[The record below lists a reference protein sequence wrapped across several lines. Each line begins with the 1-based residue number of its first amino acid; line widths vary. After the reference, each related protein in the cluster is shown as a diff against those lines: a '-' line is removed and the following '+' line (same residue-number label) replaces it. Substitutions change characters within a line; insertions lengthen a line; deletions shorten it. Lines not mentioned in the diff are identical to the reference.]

1 VQLNGVWKAKT
12 RLALDLQLNS
22 FRHSSNGNATM
33 RIRARGINTVRAR
46 LASGKFKTY
55 YYHRASGTCLAGEP
69 GSPEFLTSLAVAE
82 QSLRQRHAGTL
93 SAVIRDFEATKQW
106 RRLAEST
113 KKEYRR
119 VLTFWDAE
127 YGTCPY
133 RAIEDKAFRADIVRW
148 HDKFSETKPREAD
161 NRVTILARVL
171 SWAAKD
177 GPLKVNV
184 LDGFERAYTSDR
196 SDIIWL
202 PEQVEAFL
210 AVASAEMQ
218 LAMALALHTGQRQGD
233 IRKLAWSSYNGTS
246 ICLRQGKANR
256 LGKAAPVTRVPCTK
270 ALKLTL
276 DSAPRRAAVILTT
289 KTGRAYQKRYF
300 AEQWE
305 ETCNRAGIAD
315 LHFHD
320 LRGTTVTM
328 LFRAGCNIG
337 EIVTITGHSLRR
349 AQEILDK
356 YLARTSQLAESA
368 IAKFENVL
376 DTDFAKR
383 PAKRTIATT
392 AK

>member
-1 VQLNGVWKAKT
+1 
-12 RLALDLQLNS
+12 
-22 FRHSSNGNATM
+22 
-33 RIRARGINTVRAR
+33 
-46 LASGKFKTY
+46 
-55 YYHRASGTCLAGEP
+55 
-69 GSPEFLTSLAVAE
+69 
-82 QSLRQRHAGTL
+82 
-93 SAVIRDFEATKQW
+93 
-106 RRLAEST
+106 LAEST
-113 KKEYRR
+113 KTEYKR
-119 VLTFWDAE
+119 VFGFWDAE
-127 YGTCPY
+127 YGTCPC
-133 RAIEDKAFRADIVRW
+133 RALEDKAFRADIIKW
-148 HDKFSETKPREAD
+148 HDKFSEAKPREAD

-184 LDGFERAYTSDR
+184 LDGFERAYTSNR

-233 IRKLAWSSYNGTS
+233 IRKLAWSTYDGTS
-246 ICLRQGKANR
+246 IRLRQGKANR
-256 LGKAAPVTRVPCTK
+256 LGKTAPVTRVPCTK
-270 ALKLTL
+270 ALKVTL

-305 ETCNRAGIAD
+305 ETCKAAGITD

-337 EIVTITGHSLRR
+337 EIVAITGHSLRR

-376 DTDFAKR
+376 ETDFAKGS
-383 PAKRTIATT
+383 AKHSG
-392 AK
+392 